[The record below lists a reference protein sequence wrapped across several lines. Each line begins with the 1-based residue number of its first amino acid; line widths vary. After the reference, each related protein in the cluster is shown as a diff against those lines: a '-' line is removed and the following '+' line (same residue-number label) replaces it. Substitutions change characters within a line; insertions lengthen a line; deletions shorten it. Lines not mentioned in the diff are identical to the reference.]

1 MVIFIRSYP
10 SFWSVSPTKTNFAV
24 SPKIAYFKLNK
35 RKKKKIQLLYDTL
48 HFDVKQFI
56 ALDRK

>member
-1 MVIFIRSYP
+1 
-10 SFWSVSPTKTNFAV
+10 
-24 SPKIAYFKLNK
+24 
-35 RKKKKIQLLYDTL
+35 LLYDTL